1 MTISKVT
8 EGRVPFHAPNVEK
21 HCETWYK
28 IIGDLESGVV
38 PLITLHGGPGVGH
51 EYLSPLADL
60 HTQYGIPVIFYDQIG
75 CGHSTRLPE
84 KKGDENFWS
93 VELFIKEL
101 DNLIDHLGLRLGE
114 HKFDILGQSWGGML
128 GGVYAARN
136 PAGLRKVVLADAPAS
151 IPLMMEGVNELVKKL
166 PENVRKD
173 LEECTRDEDFSS
185 EKYKK
190 ACEVFYQ
197 RHVCRLDPFPADLMA
212 SLNHIEEDPTVYL
225 TM

>member
-1 MTISKVT
+1 
-8 EGRVPFHAPNVEK
+8 
-21 HCETWYK
+21 
-28 IIGDLESGVV
+28 
-38 PLITLHGGPGVGH
+38 
-51 EYLSPLADL
+51 
-60 HTQYGIPVIFYDQIG
+60 
-75 CGHSTRLPE
+75 
-84 KKGDENFWS
+84 
-93 VELFIKEL
+93 LFIKEL
-101 DNLIDHLGLRLGE
+101 ENLIDHLGLRLGE
-114 HKFDILGQSWGGML
+114 RKFDILGQSWGGML

-151 IPLMMEGVNELVKKL
+151 IPLMMEGVSELVKKL
-166 PENVRKD
+166 PKDVRRD
-173 LEECTRDEDFSS
+173 LEECERDEDFSS